1 MLKLAELSVL
11 AMVAKMPMIAH
22 LLARTLHTFFK
33 RCSSRSIAGWQR
45 LIEPQACLVVI
56 SIFLLFVRLWG
67 RRNGHVGLADNTGFS
82 DRGCNESV
90 IEEKSVSNVSSLFV
104 ALHSRK

>member
-1 MLKLAELSVL
+1 MLKLAKLSVL

-33 RCSSRSIAGWQR
+33 RCSSRTIPSWQR
-45 LIEPQACLVVI
+45 LIEPLACLVVI

-67 RRNGHVGLADNTGFS
+67 RRNGHVGVADNTRFS
-82 DRGCNESV
+82 DRGYN
-90 IEEKSVSNVSSLFV
+90 KSVND
-104 ALHSRK
+104 